1 MMDLFSDTDT
11 EHRAGDPPRKP
22 LAERMRP
29 VTIDEF
35 VGQEHLLG
43 DGKILRRMIESDEVA
58 SLIFW
63 GPPGT
68 GKTTF
73 ARIIA
78 KKTGSDFVF
87 FSAVTSGVKKVREI
101 VERARG
107 NRSLRARR
115 TILFC
120 DEIHRFNK
128 SQQDAFLPHV
138 EDGTIILIGSTT
150 ENPSFEVIAP
160 LLSRTTVLTLKP
172 LTCDELK
179 MIARRALTDTEK
191 GLGATGLMLDDTSL
205 CFLVE
210 TAGGDAR
217 RLLNTLETLVLI
229 VRADESGR
237 KCAGREDIAA
247 AVQKSVYLYDRAGE
261 EHYNLISAMI
271 KSLRGSDPDAA
282 LYWCTRMLESGED
295 PLFIARRLV
304 IFASEDIGLA
314 DPVALSVAVA
324 VKEAVNF
331 VGLPEARLNL
341 AHAVLYLALAPKS
354 NSVLRAL
361 LTSRDAAEKTP
372 AVPVPLHL
380 RNAPTGL
387 MKDLGYGSDYRYPH
401 DYPGHIVDEDYLPPE
416 LLGSIF
422 YKPDGQG
429 MENELAKRI
438 GELRNR
444 KKRKKKDGTL

>member
-1 MMDLFSDTDT
+1 MELLRGLENGESGGKDKMQ
-11 EHRAGDPPRKP
+11 EP

-29 VTIDEF
+29 RSLDEF

-43 DGKILRRMIESDEVA
+43 EGKVLRRMIESDEVT

-73 ARIIA
+73 ARVIA
-78 KKTGSDFVF
+78 GRTGSDFVF

-101 VERARG
+101 VESAQAS
-107 NRSLRARR
+107 RSLRSRK

-128 SQQDAFLPHV
+128 AQQDAFLPHV
-138 EDGTIILIGSTT
+138 ENGTIILIGSTT
-150 ENPSFEVIAP
+150 ENPSFEVVAP
-160 LLSRTTVLTLKP
+160 LLSRTTVFTLKP
-172 LTCDELK
+172 LAQEELRA
-179 MIARRALTDTEK
+179 IAERALGDAER
-191 GLGATGLMLDDTSL
+191 GLGSSGLSL
-205 CFLVE
+205 EDASMNFLID

-217 RLLNTLETLVLI
+217 KLLNALEMLALI
-229 VRADESGR
+229 VEPDETGR
-237 KCAGREDIAA
+237 RLTDKDSVAA
-247 AVQKSVYLYDRAGE
+247 AVQRSVYLYDRAGE

-314 DPVALSVAVA
+314 DPMALSIAVA
-324 VKEAVNF
+324 AKEAVHF
-331 VGLPEARLNL
+331 VGLPEAELNL
-341 AHAVLYLALAPKS
+341 AHAVLYLSLAPKS

-361 LTSRDAAEKTP
+361 NSAKEAAETTP
-372 AVPVPLHL
+372 AEPVPLHL

-387 MKDLGYGSDYRYPH
+387 MKDLGYGKGYKYPH
-401 DYPGHIVDEDYLPPE
+401 DYPGHTVVEDYLPE
-416 LLGSIF
+416 KLKGTRF

-429 MENELAKRI
+429 KEKEIEDRLKEL
-438 GELRNR
+438 E
-444 KKRKKKDGTL
+444 KRKGEGKQD